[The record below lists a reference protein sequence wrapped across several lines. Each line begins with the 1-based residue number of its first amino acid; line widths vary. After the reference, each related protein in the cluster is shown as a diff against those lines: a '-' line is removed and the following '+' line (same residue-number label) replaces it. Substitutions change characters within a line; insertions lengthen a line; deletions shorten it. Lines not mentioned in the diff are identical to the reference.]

1 MLKTRSLQM
10 KKKYKQAI
18 HSQARTLERLAGEI
32 KSIKRSRK
40 TEGGM
45 VLSYPRRLR
54 REIQHNKGVHYMPT
68 NIQSAIKGMSD
79 LQKATVL
86 RMVARRE
93 GGLGFN
99 HSCREK
105 TGRLWRVHGNFH
117 SVKDAICRLLFFTKL
132 EKFAAKLHA
141 HQIRDQPK

>member
-1 MLKTRSLQM
+1 M

-18 HSQARTLERLAGEI
+18 HSQARTLERLVGEI

-40 TEGGM
+40 TDGGV

-54 REIQHNKGVHYMPT
+54 REIQYNIGVYYMPT
-68 NIQSAIKGMSD
+68 NIQSVIKGMSD

-86 RMVARRE
+86 RAVARRE
-93 GGLGFN
+93 CGLGFN

-105 TGRLWRVHGNFH
+105 TGRQWRIHGNYH
-117 SVKDAICRLLFFTKL
+117 SVKESLCYSLFFTKL
-132 EKFAAKLHA
+132 EKFAASLHE
-141 HQIRDQPK
+141 HQP